1 VITKRL
7 LPVLL
12 ITAFLIPL
20 SDGLCS
26 PPLPD
31 PQRLKY
37 PPLTF
42 SPPEPERVEL
52 ENGMVLYVL
61 EDRELP
67 VVNVSA
73 VIRIGSAYDP
83 VGREGLAEITARV
96 MRTGGTRSMTG
107 DEIDDILE
115 FTAASI
121 SISAGTDAASADLFV
136 LKKDFDRV
144 FQIFSDILIH
154 PVFDG
159 RKLELAKG
167 LKIEELRRVA
177 DVPQRLA
184 FREFRKVLYSG
195 NPRGRLSTIESVGRI
210 RKDDLTEFHKRFF
223 FPRNIM
229 MAVSG
234 DVDRKDIIEKFRRHF
249 AGWRNTGSVQPVL
262 PPGEKA
268 SSSIYYLHKEGP
280 QSTIIVGF
288 LAPEKKSPDSYP
300 FTLLDFIV
308 GSGGFRSRIF
318 HEIRSNLGL
327 AYSTGSY
334 YEGREGYGIFGSYA
348 ITKSE
353 ATATVLA
360 RLRDILQDV
369 GCRQVLEG
377 ELAWAKNAIVNSFIF
392 SFDSTDL
399 IATQQ
404 MMVEFHGL
412 PLDYLRAYRGRIE
425 SVNRKAVLRV
435 AGQYLR
441 NDRSTTLVVG
451 NEQNFDRPLSTFGDI
466 HKIDWK

>member
-1 VITKRL
+1 MMKRVLVALFITA
-7 LPVLL
+7 LL
-12 ITAFLIPL
+12 IPPG
-20 SDGLCS
+20 DGACS

-42 SPPEPERVEL
+42 TPPEPERVEL
-52 ENGMVLYVL
+52 ENGMILYIL

-73 VIRIGSAYDP
+73 VIRVGSAYDP
-83 VGREGLAEITARV
+83 AGREGLAELTAHV
-96 MRTGGTRSMTG
+96 MRTGGTRGMTG
-107 DEIDDILE
+107 DEIDDFLE

-121 SISAGTDAASADLFV
+121 LVSSGTDAASADLFV

-159 RKLELAKG
+159 KKLELAKG

-184 FREFRKVLYSG
+184 FREFRKVMYSG

-210 RKDDLTEFHKRFF
+210 TRDDLEAFHKRFF

-234 DVDRKDIIEKFRRHF
+234 DVDKKEIIEKFRSHF
-249 AGWRNTGSVQPVL
+249 AGWRNDGRIQPVT
-262 PPGEKA
+262 PPAEK
-268 SSSIYYLHKEGP
+268 SSSPIHHLQKEGP

-288 LAPEKKSPDSYP
+288 LAPEKKSPESYP
-300 FTLLDFIV
+300 FTLLDFIL

-318 HEIRSNLGL
+318 QEVRSNLGL
-327 AYSTGSY
+327 AYSTGSF

-353 ATATVLA
+353 ATGQVLS
-360 RLRDILQDV
+360 RLRQILQDA
-369 GCRQVLEG
+369 GRRQVLED
-377 ELAWAKNAIVNSFIF
+377 EMAWAKNAIVNSFIF
-392 SFDSTDL
+392 SFTSTDL
-399 IATQQ
+399 IVTQQ
-404 MMVEFHGL
+404 MMIEFHGL
-412 PLDYLRAYRGRIE
+412 PADYLRAYRNRIE
-425 SVNRKAVLRV
+425 AVSREDMLRV
-435 AGQYLR
+435 AAQYLR
-441 NDRSTTLVVG
+441 DDRATTLVVG
-451 NEQNFDRPLSTFGDI
+451 DESKFDRPLSTLGDI
-466 HKIDWK
+466 HKIDWR